1 MGVVTPTHAGE
12 TAYGSADQGKP
23 AAARSLVASL
33 RHFLTPALW
42 KQARQARGPRRQS
55 RWGLQPLALVLLGL
69 TWACGD
75 SGPERFETARAFVA
89 ACLPKRRRP
98 GKTVSG
104 FQKALARLPMPVLR
118 VLAAGVRR
126 RVREALAARW
136 HVEGYVPLGCDGTRL
151 ECPRAAQLERRLGPA
166 GPSGAAPTLWLTA
179 RVHLR
184 LGVPWAWRW
193 GQGTASERDHLR
205 RMLPVLPAAALLV
218 ADAGYVGYD
227 LMRTLLQRRA
237 CFLIRMSSKAT
248 FYREGRGRPSRF
260 RDGVVYY
267 WPPSK
272 KKGESRWAPLRV
284 RLIRVRGR
292 RGQHDVWLA
301 TNVLDRGR
309 LSAAQA
315 GRFYRW
321 RWESEGLF
329 RTYKRT
335 LAKMKLH
342 SRTVR
347 LVHREAE
354 GSLLATQLLL
364 AQGAPAG
371 QRQGATGRA
380 AADAAQAA
388 QTAAAPHAGGGRKSP
403 DFAAR
408 NRGRMKGF
416 VIGIAWRTLADLAD
430 LPRDPRE
437 RTGLG
442 KTPLAALTAVAILR
456 PRSRVGPAG
465 AAWRRSLGPV
475 HKVDIHMTATL

>member
-1 MGVVTPTHAGE
+1 MREKRLMARLTR
-12 TAYGSADQGKP
+12 GSP
-23 AAARSLVASL
+23 RRAAARSLVASL

-136 HVEGYVPLGCDGTRL
+136 HVEGFVPLGCDGTRL

-179 RVHLR
+179 LVHLR

-205 RMLPVLPAAALLV
+205 RMLPGL
-218 ADAGYVGYD
+218 
-227 LMRTLLQRRA
+227 
-237 CFLIRMSSKAT
+237 
-248 FYREGRGRPSRF
+248 PSRF

-364 AQGAPAG
+364 AQGA
-371 QRQGATGRA
+371 RA
-380 AADAAQAA
+380 VG
-388 QTAAAPHAGGGRKSP
+388 PGGGACSP
-403 DFAAR
+403 RRVLLAVREELRAPRPRRGACFGRRLSAAR
-408 NRGRMKGF
+408 REERQRDSAK
-416 VIGIAWRTLADLAD
+416 VQRDWPRRTPHRPPKP
-430 LPRDPRE
+430 PRLL
-437 RTGLG
+437 TLG
-442 KTPLAALTAVAILR
+442 EAEKARILR
-456 PRSRVGPAG
+456 HETE
-465 AAWRRSLGPV
+465 AA
-475 HKVDIHMTATL
+475 

>member
-1 MGVVTPTHAGE
+1 MARLTR
-12 TAYGSADQGKP
+12 GSP
-23 AAARSLVASL
+23 RRAAARSLVASL

-136 HVEGYVPLGCDGTRL
+136 HVEGFVPLGCDGTRL

-179 RVHLR
+179 LVHLR

-364 AQGAPAG
+364 AQGA
-371 QRQGATGRA
+371 RA
-380 AADAAQAA
+380 VG
-388 QTAAAPHAGGGRKSP
+388 PGGGACSP
-403 DFAAR
+403 RRVLLAVREELRAPRPRRGACFGRRLSAAR
-408 NRGRMKGF
+408 REERQRDSAK
-416 VIGIAWRTLADLAD
+416 VQRAWPRRTPHRPPKP
-430 LPRDPRE
+430 PRLL
-437 RTGLG
+437 TLG
-442 KTPLAALTAVAILR
+442 EAEKARILR
-456 PRSRVGPAG
+456 HETE
-465 AAWRRSLGPV
+465 AA
-475 HKVDIHMTATL
+475 